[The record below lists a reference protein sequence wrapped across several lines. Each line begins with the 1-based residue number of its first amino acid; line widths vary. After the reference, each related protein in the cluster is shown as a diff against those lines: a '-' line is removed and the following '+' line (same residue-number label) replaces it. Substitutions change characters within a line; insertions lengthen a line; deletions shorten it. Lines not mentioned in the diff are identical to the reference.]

1 MRYLLALVLFVATLA
16 AAQTVTIH
24 ASDVFVPPSQ
34 AVDWMFH
41 DEYGN
46 SLSIN
51 VWTGGPTTYLP
62 ANTVIWS
69 YDKSACLAYWAPG
82 ICSAHLDFPLVK
94 QPDGSYVSVAS
105 LMTFP
110 YGCSW
115 CVGWTLAT
123 MDVQAAPGEPTP
135 YLIIPAVVTFGRID
149 VVDTDYIGYW
159 KTGTTT
165 FESIVGLVP
174 PSAPTHWRTMS
185 YVEYVTTPQFSGY
198 AMVSEQWEGPCFDS
212 TGAVYSPQSGCT
224 HEKWYFAPALGL
236 VKIQVFAPTNDRNLD
251 MVR

>member
-1 MRYLLALVLFVATLA
+1 MKYLTLLVLWLA
-16 AAQTVTIH
+16 ITAQAQTTIY
-24 ASDVFVPPSQ
+24 ASDVFVLPTH
-34 AVDWMFH
+34 ATDWMFH
-41 DEYGN
+41 DGYGN

-51 VWTGGPTTYLP
+51 VWVGGPTTYLP

-69 YDKSACLAYWAPG
+69 YDKSACNAYWEPG

-94 QPDGSYVSVAS
+94 QPDGSYASVSS

-115 CVGWTLAT
+115 CIGWTLAT
-123 MDVQAAPGEPTP
+123 MDVQPVIGEPTP
-135 YLIIPAVVTFGRID
+135 YVVIPAKATLGYISIID
-149 VVDTDYIGYW
+149 TEYIGYW
-159 KTGTTT
+159 KTGEVT
-165 FESIVGLVP
+165 FDSVVGLVG
-174 PSAPTHWRTMS
+174 PSTPTHWRTVS
-185 YVEYVTTPQFSGY
+185 YIEYITTPTFSGY
-198 AMVSEQWEGPCFDS
+198 ALVSEQWEGPCFDS
-212 TGAVYSPQSGCT
+212 TGAIYSPQPGCT